1 MHAFN
6 AKSALV
12 RSFLQ
17 ADQEIGDPG
26 GELCAALLLS
36 TGRLKARHAE
46 RGENGTQQHSVQDV
60 GGRDCIGWFIFY
72 GAAPL
77 QQV

>member
-6 AKSALV
+6 AKSALF

-26 GELCAALLLS
+26 GKLCAALGARMGNKS
-36 TGRLKARHAE
+36 PCPTQPCQQQYIRGTGVALANNSLPAK
-46 RGENGTQQHSVQDV
+46 
-60 GGRDCIGWFIFY
+60 
-72 GAAPL
+72 L
-77 QQV
+77 